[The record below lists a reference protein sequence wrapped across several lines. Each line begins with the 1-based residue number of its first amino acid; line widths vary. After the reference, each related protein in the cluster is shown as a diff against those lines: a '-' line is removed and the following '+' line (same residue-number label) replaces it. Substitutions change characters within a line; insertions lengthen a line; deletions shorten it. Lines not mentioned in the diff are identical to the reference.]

1 MKRVINR
8 LVGLMIALLTIVV
21 SSTVSFADTVE
32 VNSPSDAINGVVWI
46 QAVAGSKACS
56 GTGFAIGDPST
67 PVEYIVT
74 NVHVIT
80 LKGTI
85 APGAAQVRIY
95 FSYATNDFMIASIYK
110 IDEERDIAVLKL
122 PEPTT
127 KRTALVLCPSDDI
140 RTGESVAAI
149 GYPAVSN
156 DVTFDRKYDMTDVT
170 VTGGV
175 LSKKTT
181 RASKGNCSIYETDAE
196 INSGNS
202 GGPLV
207 NSKGQVVGINTFTRK
222 VYDEQ
227 TGAVKAE
234 LNYAV
239 CIDELIDLASRDVV
253 GYVLSTD
260 APKDDP
266 ESKPAVDTPEEPE
279 KKNDSSPVLLIVII
293 AVVVVAAAA
302 AVIVI
307 VMQKN
312 KAKPAAAP
320 VAAAPSNAATP
331 VNSTPATPVIICEK
345 GLLAGRS
352 FPIGSSVTIGR
363 NTQKCGICFP
373 VDAKGVS
380 GVHCE
385 IRRTAGGYE
394 IIDRGSSFGTTLGNG
409 QKLTANVPVAIP
421 NGTYFMVGS
430 AEQLF
435 QIKY

>member
-1 MKRVINR
+1 MKNVLKRF
-8 LVGLMIALLTIVV
+8 VGAVIALITIMVCGA
-21 SSTVSFADTVE
+21 SAFADTVKISTPNDARNAVVFVYGE
-32 VNSPSDAINGVVWI
+32 GYGIARDKNGSPKVDESGRYLIERIAW
-46 QAVAGSKACS
+46 S
-56 GTGFAIGDPST
+56 GTGFAVGEPKK
-67 PVEYIVT
+67 PVKFIVT
-74 NVHVIT
+74 NAHVLLDEFGEKGD
-80 LKGTI
+80 LK
-85 APGAAQVRIY
+85 VY
-95 FSYATNDFMIASIYK
+95 FSFAQNDFVIPTIYK
-110 IDEERDIAVLKL
+110 IDEEKDIAILQL
-122 PEPTT
+122 PEATD
-127 KRTALVLCPSDDI
+127 KRTALVLCPSDKVDMNAEVTALGFPGVSNKLTDNVKYDI
-140 RTGESVAAI
+140 
-149 GYPAVSN
+149 N
-156 DVTFDRKYDMTDVT
+156 DVTVKRGIISRKFYQ
-170 VTGGV
+170 
-175 LSKKTT
+175 
-181 RASKGNCSIYETDAE
+181 NETMRSMYQIDAY
-196 INSGNS
+196 INHGNS

-207 NSKGQVVGINTFTRK
+207 NSKGEVIGINSEGIEGEANINAAI
-222 VYDEQ
+222 V
-227 TGAVKAE
+227 
-234 LNYAV
+234 
-239 CIDELIDLASRDVV
+239 IDELMKLVSADEI

-260 APKDDP
+260 KS
-266 ESKPAVDTPEEPE
+266 EF
-279 KKNDSSPVLLIVII
+279 NPVPIIII

-312 KAKPAAAP
+312 KAKPTAAPMAAAPSNSAAP
-320 VAAAPSNAATP
+320 VAAAHSNAATP

-373 VDAKGVS
+373 IDAKGVS

-409 QKLTANVPVAIP
+409 QKLTANVPVTIP